1 VRALF
6 SLAIVLALTIIPL
19 VGVGLLDLQF
29 IFGIILPYTAIALF
43 LGGFIYRVINW
54 ARTPVPFRIPTTV
67 GQAKSFDWIRQ
78 NKIENPTTNTGVFLR
93 VASEVL
99 LFRSLF
105 RNSKTELRNDE
116 NGPKLAY
123 GSNKWLWLFS
133 LMFHWSLFIILV
145 RHLRLFL
152 EPVPVF
158 VAALDKLD
166 SFFQIG
172 LPAVY
177 ITDILIA
184 LALTVL
190 FLRRIVVPQV
200 RYVSLPADYFP
211 LFLLMGIAATGMLM
225 RYVWR
230 VDIETIKEFAIGLLT
245 FTPHIPDGIGTIFFV
260 HIFFVSSLF
269 AYFPLSKL
277 MHMGG
282 IFMSPTRNMKSNNRM
297 VRHVNPWNYPVKVHT
312 YEEYEDEFRT
322 KMVRA
327 GIPVEKE

>member
-1 VRALF
+1 MRALF